1 MASNFVDAK
10 KRHAKAQCRLVKSQA
25 ALFYSGEEANKEKQ
39 AEKLAAFLQSEHD
52 KRADREIRL
61 KKTIQNREIMLLCM

>member
-1 MASNFVDAK
+1 MMRKQGGGDP
-10 KRHAKAQCRLVKSQA
+10 QCRLVKSYA
-25 ALFYSGEEANKEKQ
+25 ALFYSGDEAKDEKQ
-39 AEKLAAFLQSEHD
+39 AQKFVAFLQSEHD